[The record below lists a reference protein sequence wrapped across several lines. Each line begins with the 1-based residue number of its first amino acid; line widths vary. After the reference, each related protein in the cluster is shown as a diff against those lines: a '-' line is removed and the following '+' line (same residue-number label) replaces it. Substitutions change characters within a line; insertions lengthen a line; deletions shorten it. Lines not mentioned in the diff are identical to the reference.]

1 MLLLFENKLILYC
14 HRAPIKKMVMVMMM
28 DLRVLSTVKM
38 TNFMTHFHRVT
49 TEFHQNQKSLFYFFS
64 FGKLSIKFQTMGS

>member
-1 MLLLFENKLILYC
+1 MLLRIKNKLILYF
-14 HRAPIKKMVMVMMM
+14 HRTLIKKMLMVMVM

-49 TEFHQNQKSLFYFFS
+49 TEFHQNQECLFYFFS
-64 FGKLSIKFQTMGS
+64 FGKLSIKFQTMES

>member
-1 MLLLFENKLILYC
+1 MLLLIKNKLILYF
-14 HRAPIKKMVMVMMM
+14 RRTLIKKMVMVK

-49 TEFHQNQKSLFYFFS
+49 TEFHQNQECLFYFFS

>member
-1 MLLLFENKLILYC
+1 MLLLIKNKLILYFQSTL
-14 HRAPIKKMVMVMMM
+14 IKKTVMVM
-28 DLRVLSTVKM
+28 DLRVLSTVVKM

-49 TEFHQNQKSLFYFFS
+49 TEFHQNQECLFYFFS

>member
-1 MLLLFENKLILYC
+1 MLLLIKNKLILYFQSTL
-14 HRAPIKKMVMVMMM
+14 IKKTVMVM
-28 DLRVLSTVKM
+28 DLSVLSTVKM

-49 TEFHQNQKSLFYFFS
+49 TEFHQNQECLFYFFS

>member
-1 MLLLFENKLILYC
+1 MLLLIKNKLILYFQSTL
-14 HRAPIKKMVMVMMM
+14 IKKTVMVM

-49 TEFHQNQKSLFYFFS
+49 TEFHQNQECLFYFFS

>member
-1 MLLLFENKLILYC
+1 MLLLIKNKLILYFQSTL
-14 HRAPIKKMVMVMMM
+14 IKKTVMVM

-49 TEFHQNQKSLFYFFS
+49 TEFHQNQECLFYFFS
-64 FGKLSIKFQTMGS
+64 FGKLSIKFQAMGS